1 MKKQYFITSIKSKY
15 GARLFTEYDRE
26 KTAYIIYYAADDY
39 SNKQPRK
46 EYKRL
51 STVEKYIKRVL
62 NYWNTY
68 DKTAA
73 ENIAIRAA
81 DQIPQTG
88 ENSYY

>member
-1 MKKQYFITSIKSKY
+1 MKKQYFITAIKSKY
-15 GARLFTEYDRE
+15 GARVFTEYDRE
-26 KTAYIIYYAADDY
+26 KAAYIIYYAADDY

-51 STVEKYIKRVL
+51 SSVEKYIKRVL

-73 ENIAIRAA
+73 DNIAIRAA
-81 DQIPQTG
+81 FQVPLTG